1 MPRSNAAAAGC
12 GSIRIIEQRT
22 KPWSGRVASAPID
35 LGPVTGRVDRD
46 GRLTAADPALLKL
59 QEEAGSK
66 LGAPLALPQLAAVAR
81 SAMKLGVP
89 LSRSVI
95 AASSDQDLDLWVRA
109 EPDEEG
115 ATLTIE
121 GWKARPPAPPRLT
134 LVGSEPESEGDEV
147 AAAPLSFTTDAEL
160 KISRIDERLADRLG
174 IGAAEAVDQPLTRH
188 FLLTDNGDGVMP
200 LLTALVSRQDFAGQR
215 ARVRGN
221 GELQLILQGTALH
234 HIRDGF
240 AGYDIQVAVEGEA
253 ETRAPVRFDPALDEA
268 LRSPL
273 DRIIAAAERIVDR
286 SEGPLRSD
294 YAAYA
299 GDIAA
304 AGRHLLS
311 VIRSMT
317 EQEAAQASGQVDM
330 SRSAAEAIQLVQENA
345 QKQSVTI
352 ELIGAEQPLLGAGE
366 PRGTVQIL
374 VNLLANAVRHSPA
387 NGNVAVIVQ
396 RLGTRVA
403 ATVADEGPGIAEA
416 DQERIFERYE
426 RVDDSPGGIGLG
438 LAISRRLARSMGGDI
453 ELQSAPGSGAR
464 FTLLLPAV

>member
-1 MPRSNAAAAGC
+1 M
-12 GSIRIIEQRT
+12 
-22 KPWSGRVASAPID
+22 ASAPSGMD
-35 LGPVTGRVDRD
+35 PVMGRVDRD
-46 GRLTAADPALLKL
+46 GRLIQADPALLRL
-59 QEEAGSK
+59 QQDAGST

-95 AASSDQDLDLWVRA
+95 AASVDQDLDLWVRA
-109 EPDEEG
+109 QPDGEG

-134 LVGSEPESEGDEV
+134 LVGSEPGDDASAEGPGL
-147 AAAPLSFTTDAEL
+147 AFTTDAEL
-160 KISRIDERLADRLG
+160 RIKTIDERLASRLG
-174 IGAAEAVDQPLTRH
+174 IEPDQAVGQPLTRF
-188 FLLTDNGDGVMP
+188 FLLIDDDGALP
-200 LLTALVSRQDFAGQR
+200 LLTAVGSRQDFEGQH
-215 ARVRGN
+215 ARVRG
-221 GELQLILQGTALH
+221 GEDEQRLTLGGTALQP
-234 HIRDGF
+234 GGKF
-240 AGYDIQVAVEGEA
+240 AGYAIRVAMDGSA
-253 ETRAPVRFDPALDEA
+253 EPVGMFDPALDEA

-273 DRIIAAAERIVDR
+273 DHIIAAADRIVDR

-311 VIRSMT
+311 VIKSMT
-317 EQEAAQASGQVDM
+317 EQESEAAADVDLAK
-330 SRSAAEAIQLVQENA
+330 SANEAVQLVQPRAAE
-345 QKQSVTI
+345 QSVVI
-352 ELIGAEQPLLGAGE
+352 ETIGAEEPVMAAGE

-374 VNLLANAVRHSPA
+374 VNLLGNAIRHSPTG
-387 NGNVAVIVQ
+387 GNVALIVERRGQ
-396 RLGTRVA
+396 MVA

-426 RVDDSPGGIGLG
+426 RVGDSPGGIGLG

-453 ELQSAPGSGAR
+453 ELQSASGEGAR
-464 FTLLLPAV
+464 FTLVLPAA

>member
-1 MPRSNAAAAGC
+1 
-12 GSIRIIEQRT
+12 
-22 KPWSGRVASAPID
+22 VASAPFD
-35 LGPVTGRVDRD
+35 LGPVCGRVDRD
-46 GRLTAADPALLKL
+46 GRLTAADPALLRL

-109 EPDEEG
+109 EPDEDG
-115 ATLTIE
+115 ANLTIE

-134 LVGSEPESEGDEV
+134 LVGSEPLTDE
-147 AAAPLSFTTDAEL
+147 AFGGEPLSFATDAEL
-160 KISRIDERLADRLG
+160 KISRIDERLVERLQIAG
-174 IGAAEAVDQPLTRH
+174 AEAIGQPLTRF
-188 FLLTDNGDGVMP
+188 FLLTDNDGAMP
-200 LLTALVSRQDFAGQR
+200 LLTALGSRQHFTGQS

-221 GELQLILQGTALH
+221 GDQLEVMLDGAAIQHG
-234 HIRDGF
+234 RDGF
-240 AGYDIQVAVEGEA
+240 AGYEIIVAIEGDQVAASAVS
-253 ETRAPVRFDPALDEA
+253 FDPALDEA

-311 VIRSMT
+311 VIRTMT
-317 EQEAAQASGQVDM
+317 EQEAARSGNQIDV
-330 SRSAAEAIQLVQENA
+330 SQSAAEAIQLVQEAA
-345 QKQSVTI
+345 QKSAVAI
-352 ELIGAEQPLLGAGE
+352 ELVGADQPLLAIGEQRGA
-366 PRGTVQIL
+366 VQIL

-387 NGNVAVIVQ
+387 NGSVALILRQVGHQIAV
-396 RLGTRVA
+396 
-403 ATVADEGPGIAEA
+403 TVADEGPGIAA
-416 DQERIFERYE
+416 GDQERIFERYE
-426 RVDDSPGGIGLG
+426 RADDKPGGSGLG

-453 ELQSAPGSGAR
+453 ELESSRGSGAR
-464 FTLLLPAV
+464 FTLLLPAA

>member
-1 MPRSNAAAAGC
+1 MLRWKIAAGGC
-12 GSIRIIEQRT
+12 ASTLIIVRRAT
-22 KPWSGRVASAPID
+22 RWSGRVASAPFD

-46 GRLTAADPALLKL
+46 GRLTAADPALLRL

-66 LGAPLALPQLAAVAR
+66 LGAPLALPQLAAIAR

-89 LSRSVI
+89 LARSVI
-95 AASSDQDLDLWVRA
+95 AASNDQDLDLWVRV
-109 EPDEEG
+109 EPDDEG
-115 ATLTIE
+115 ANLTIE

-134 LVGSEPESEGDEV
+134 LVGSEPLPGEESISAG
-147 AAAPLSFTTDAEL
+147 PLGFTTDAEL
-160 KISRIDERLADRLG
+160 RISRIDERLAERL
-174 IGAAEAVDQPLTRH
+174 IIDAAEAIGQPLTRF
-188 FLLTDNGDGVMP
+188 FLLTDNGDGMMP
-200 LLTALVSRQDFAGQR
+200 LLTALAGRHDFTGQR
-215 ARVRGN
+215 AGVRG
-221 GELQLILQGTALH
+221 GELQVNLEGTTLKH
-234 HIRDGF
+234 RRDGF
-240 AGYDIQVAVEGEA
+240 TGYEITVAIEGELEA
-253 ETRAPVRFDPALDEA
+253 AGPVRFDPALDEA

-311 VIRSMT
+311 VIRTMT
-317 EQEAAQASGQVDM
+317 EQEAAIASGQVDM
-330 SRSAAEAIQLVQENA
+330 AQSAAEAIQLVQEAA

-352 ELIGAEQPLLGAGE
+352 ELVGVDQPLLAAGE

-374 VNLLANAVRHSPA
+374 VNLLANAVRHSPSS
-387 NGNVAVIVQ
+387 GNVALVVQ
-396 RLGTRVA
+396 RLGSQVA

-453 ELQSAPGSGAR
+453 ELQSAPGAGAR

>member
-1 MPRSNAAAAGC
+1 
-12 GSIRIIEQRT
+12 
-22 KPWSGRVASAPID
+22 VASAPFD
-35 LGPVTGRVDRD
+35 LGPVCGRVDRD
-46 GRLTAADPALLKL
+46 GRLTAADPALLRL
-59 QEEAGSK
+59 QEEAGSR
-66 LGAPLALPQLAAVAR
+66 LGALLALPQLAAVAR

-115 ATLTIE
+115 ANLTIE

-134 LVGSEPESEGDEV
+134 LVGSEPLTEEAFGAE
-147 AAAPLSFTTDAEL
+147 PLSFTADAEL
-160 KISRIDERLADRLG
+160 KISRIDERLAERLKIAASEA
-174 IGAAEAVDQPLTRH
+174 IGQPLTRF
-188 FLLTDNGDGVMP
+188 FLLTDNDDGAMP
-200 LLTALVSRQDFAGQR
+200 LLTALGSRQHFSGQR

-221 GELQLILQGTALH
+221 GDELQVTLDGSAVQHRRG
-234 HIRDGF
+234 GF
-240 AGYDIQVAVEGEA
+240 AGYEITVTIEGDQGVATAV
-253 ETRAPVRFDPALDEA
+253 TFDPALDEA

-311 VIRSMT
+311 VIRTMT
-317 EQEAAQASGQVDM
+317 EQEAARASSQVDM
-330 SRSAAEAIQLVQENA
+330 AQSAAEAIQLVQEAA
-345 QKQSVTI
+345 QKQGVTI
-352 ELIGAEQPLLGAGE
+352 ELVGADQPLFAIGEQRGA
-366 PRGTVQIL
+366 VQIL
-374 VNLLANAVRHSPA
+374 VNLLANAVRHSPS
-387 NGNVAVIVQ
+387 NGNVALIVKRRGEQ
-396 RLGTRVA
+396 VA
-403 ATVADEGPGIAEA
+403 VTVADEGPGIAEA
-416 DQERIFERYE
+416 DQDRIFERYE

-453 ELQSAPGSGAR
+453 ELQSSLGSGAR
-464 FTLLLPAV
+464 FTLLLPAA